1 MDAETER
8 RLLGLLGLG
17 VRSRGAV
24 VGVEQVRDAARRG
37 KVKLAV
43 VSPDV
48 SRHSHDKVV
57 PLLEARH
64 VRVVHG
70 PSAAV
75 LGKAVGRETTA
86 VVGVVDG
93 QLARGIRALL
103 DAGGGGGP
111 DGPPARA
118 P

>member
-17 VRSRGAV
+17 ARSRGAV

-37 KVKLAV
+37 KLKLAV

-48 SRHSHDKVV
+48 SRHSYDKVV
-57 PLLEARH
+57 PLLEARRI
-64 VRVVHG
+64 RVVHG
-70 PSAAV
+70 PAAAV
-75 LGKAVGRETTA
+75 LGQAVGRETTA
-86 VVGVVDG
+86 VVGVVDV

-103 DAGGGGGP
+103 DASGGGGP
-111 DGPPARA
+111 DGPPASA